1 MTKIDLPYLFAPKN
15 AKGVRYYYY
24 RRAGLRIPIKDAE
37 GKHLTP
43 THSGFAAA
51 WQAIHDT
58 FASDEKPVSPSVG
71 TLAHVI
77 DAYRESPDFKQ
88 LADKTRKDY
97 SRYLDALKK
106 RHGTLSVAA
115 MPREFVL
122 GLRDKYADKPRTANY
137 LIQVLRL
144 VLSFAEDRQR
154 MFRLPLGWANPARRP
169 KLLKTGDGHR
179 PWEEHEI
186 EAFRK
191 AWKPGTLERTA
202 FELGL
207 NTGQRGQ
214 DLIAMAR
221 FHIKQDGSISVV
233 QEKTSARIDVPISQ
247 DLNAAL
253 SPYFKKHKHVMM
265 LTTTSGKAFKVDHFR
280 HIMRAAY
287 RAARL
292 PDDCTTHGLRYTAAT
307 ILYELGCEWPTIAA
321 ITGHETAEMARKY
334 SEKKRRAKTAIA
346 RLDDARNG
354 RKENEEQ
361 PKV

>member
-15 AKGVRYYYY
+15 EKGIRYYYY
-24 RRAGLRIPIKDAE
+24 RRTGQLIPIKNAE
-37 GKHLTP
+37 GKHITP
-43 THSGFAAA
+43 KHPGFATA

-58 FASDEKPVSPSVG
+58 FTGDEKPTSPSVG

-77 DAYRESPDFKQ
+77 DVYRESPDFKQ
-88 LADKTRKDY
+88 RADKTRKDY
-97 SRYLDALKK
+97 GRYLDALKMK
-106 RHGTLSVAA
+106 HGTLSVAA

-154 MFRLPLGWANPARRP
+154 MFRLPLGWSNPARRP

-186 EAFRK
+186 NAFRK
-191 AWKPGTLERTA
+191 TWELGTLERTA

-233 QEKTSARIDVPISQ
+233 QEKTSTRIDVPISQ
-247 DLNAAL
+247 DLQAAL
-253 SPYFKKHKHVMM
+253 HPYFKKHKHVMM
-265 LTTTSGKAFKVDHFR
+265 LTTASGRAFKVDHFR

-287 RAARL
+287 RAAGL

-307 ILYELGCEWPTIAA
+307 ILHELGCEWSTIAA

-334 SEKKRRAKTAIA
+334 SEKKRRAKVAIA
-346 RLDDARNG
+346 RLDEARNG
-354 RKENEEQ
+354 RKGN
-361 PKV
+361 KN